1 MCCSC
6 QAGPWLGSVGDENG
20 MSRGRL
26 EAGRALLELELDD
39 VSPSVQPEFV
49 VEEFLLRRSISPQL
63 SLIRGQGCKILE
75 GEKVLFREH
84 LFSCPAPFLLLLS

>member
-1 MCCSC
+1 M
-6 QAGPWLGSVGDENG
+6 G
-20 MSRGRL
+20 RGRL
-26 EAGRALLELELDD
+26 EAGRALLEFELDD
-39 VSPSVQPEFV
+39 VSPPIQPEFIM
-49 VEEFLLRRSISPQL
+49 EEFLFRRSIGPQL